1 MIGQTIAFVLGNLP
15 AFLLVAALVAAAL
28 AKTPA
33 AAPERYL
40 AWLLL
45 LPVGGSGLWAALF
58 HLAFPAFAA
67 TQIGWAPSPFQFEVG
82 VADLAIGATACLS
95 FWRDLSFKAAVV
107 MVNAIF
113 LAGDAVGHVRQM
125 LVAGN
130 LAPGNAG
137 TPFFADILLP
147 VLTIAL
153 LLAAQRS
160 KRARALRTR

>member
-1 MIGQTIAFVLGNLP
+1 LAGRFRRALAAARLRRDDGMIGQTIAFVLGNLP

-45 LPVGGSGLWAALF
+45 LRVGGSGLWAALF

-67 TQIGWAPSPFQFEVG
+67 AQ
-82 VADLAIGATACLS
+82 
-95 FWRDLSFKAAVV
+95 
-107 MVNAIF
+107 
-113 LAGDAVGHVRQM
+113 
-125 LVAGN
+125 
-130 LAPGNAG
+130 
-137 TPFFADILLP
+137 DIVLP